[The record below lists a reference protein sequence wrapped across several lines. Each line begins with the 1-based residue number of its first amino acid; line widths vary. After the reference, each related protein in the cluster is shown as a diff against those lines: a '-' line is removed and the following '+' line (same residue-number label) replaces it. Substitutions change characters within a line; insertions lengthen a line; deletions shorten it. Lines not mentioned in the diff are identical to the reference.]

1 MRIKPFVKKLVQTTL
16 SGLIS
21 LLYKSKV
28 GRFLFRKILERAL
41 HETEVMHRGEMT
53 FRFAVANPL
62 LRLRARTLFT
72 KEPETLEWI
81 DRMKKGAVLWD
92 VGANVGTYT
101 VYAAVARQ
109 AKVVA
114 FEPSVFNLEFL
125 ARNIKNNDIVDQVT
139 LVPLPLSDCIKIN
152 EMRLSSSE
160 WGGALSAFGETYDAN
175 GDPLIQMFGYQML
188 GLTMDDAKK
197 IFSLAQ
203 PEFIKIDVDGIE
215 ALILAG
221 GEKVLAGARSVLI
234 EINDDFESQ
243 AVNCELILKRQ
254 GFTLKEKCHSGFE
267 TREND
272 NNFMTFNQIW
282 MRD

>member
-1 MRIKPFVKKLVQTTL
+1 MGLQLVIKKFVQTVL
-16 SGLIS
+16 AGLVS
-21 LLYKSKV
+21 LLDKSKA
-28 GRFLFRKILERAL
+28 GRFLFRKILARAM
-41 HETEVMHRGEMT
+41 HETEVMHRDGMT
-53 FRFAVANPL
+53 LRIAAANPL
-62 LRLRARTLFT
+62 HGLRARTLFT

-81 DRMKKGAVLWD
+81 DRMQPGAVLWD
-92 VGANVGTYT
+92 VGANVGVYT

-125 ARNIKNNDIVDQVT
+125 ARNINNNDILDRVT
-139 LVPLPLSDCIKIN
+139 IVPLPLSDCTKIN

-160 WGGALSAFGETYDAN
+160 WGGALSTFGETYDGN
-175 GDPLIQMFGYQML
+175 GDPLVQILGYLMP

-197 IFSLAQ
+197 LFSLVQ

-221 GEKVLAGARSVLI
+221 GEEVLTGARSVLI

-243 AVNCELILKRQ
+243 AVNCELILRRQ
-254 GFTLKEKCHSGFE
+254 GFTLTEKRQSDFE
-267 TREND
+267 SREND
-272 NNFMTFNQIW
+272 SHFMTFNQIW
-282 MRD
+282 MRY

>member
-1 MRIKPFVKKLVQTTL
+1 MRIQPFIKKLVQKVL
-16 SGLIS
+16 AGLVS
-21 LLYKSKV
+21 LLDKSKV

-41 HETEVMHRGEMT
+41 HETEVMHRDGMT

-62 LRLRARTLFT
+62 LGLRARTLFT

-81 DRMKKGAVLWD
+81 DRMQQGTVLWD

-125 ARNIKNNDIVDQVT
+125 ARNINNNDIVDWVT
-139 LVPLPLSDCIKIN
+139 IVPVPLSDCTKIN

-160 WGGALSAFGETYDAN
+160 WGGALSTFGETYDGN
-175 GDPLIQMFGYQML
+175 GDPLVQIFGYKMP

-197 IFSLAQ
+197 LFSLAQ

-234 EINDDFESQ
+234 EINDNFESQ

-254 GFTLKEKCHSGFE
+254 GFTLKEKRQSDFE
-267 TREND
+267 TRGSD
-272 NNFMTFNQIW
+272 NRFTTFNQIW
-282 MRD
+282 TRD